1 MVVETGYDCGLEKV
15 LLKDRHFSPP
25 SHEANFHPQSRVNK
39 IHTTPFCWSTF
50 NTKKKNMGPSTAR
63 HPTERSCVVVFC
75 FLASSDGGTLDT
87 AFLVYGLIGCECHE
101 LRNFSDNKNTWLTW
115 RCFLINPQKNK
126 AGCFQKRM
134 LCLSVCV
141 FNALGSLGP
150 KLWLGYTELMA
161 ADVLLHLATWDMGH
175 RGWWQKP

>member
-1 MVVETGYDCGLEKV
+1 MIAGWKRCF
-15 LLKDRHFSPP
+15 LKIATFRHLRTKRIFIPNHESTRFTQRLFVDQP
-25 SHEANFHPQSRVNK
+25 STQ
-39 IHTTPFCWSTF
+39 
-50 NTKKKNMGPSTAR
+50 KKNMGPSTAR